1 VSTFAWPL
9 LLRIALR
16 NLRLSPE
23 DFWRLT
29 PAELTVMLGNDS
41 GNAPLGRNRLD
52 ELLQAFPDRIGD
64 EEHE

>member
-1 VSTFAWPL
+1 
-9 LLRIALR
+9 
-16 NLRLSPE
+16 
-23 DFWRLT
+23 
-29 PAELTVMLGNDS
+29 MLGNDS